1 MYFKDID
8 LALTDEHRVL
18 RDSVRQFGREVLR
31 PASIAIDMLT
41 PAEAI
46 RKESLLRDVYKQMYA
61 LEYHT
66 SLFPTELGGSGLDPL
81 GAQILNE
88 EFGYASAGLGVGF
101 GVATLHAVFA
111 SLANDPTLNER
122 WVVPYLNCKDASQ
135 IGCWAITEPN
145 HGSDNLAVGL
155 DQFRNPKVSQQVR
168 ATKKGD
174 RWVLNGQKSA
184 WVSLS
189 PIATHVGLFC
199 GIDSNRGMSGGGIF
213 IFDLNTPGV
222 SKGNPL
228 DKLGQRDL
236 PQGEIFFDN
245 AEIPEESMI
254 FGPDKYE
261 QVLTDFLAIANLMM
275 ACVFTGVAQSA
286 LDLAVKHCTERTQGG
301 KLLCEHQL
309 VQKTLF
315 DMFRK
320 IEVSRA
326 MTRAGMQY
334 NLGSGTPDLKYSIVS
349 KVTATDTAFEV
360 ANEAVQLFGG
370 YGVSKEY
377 PIEKIFRDARSS
389 RIEDGS
395 NEVLS
400 LFAAK
405 KLLDDLK

>member
-1 MYFKDID
+1 MAFKEIG
-8 LALTDEHRVL
+8 LTLTDEHRIL
-18 RDSVRQFGREVLR
+18 RDSLRQFGQEVLR
-31 PASIAIDMLT
+31 PASIALDAMT
-41 PAEAI
+41 PGEVVQ
-46 RKESLLRDVYKQMYA
+46 KDSLLLNVYKQAYA
-61 LEYHT
+61 LDYHT
-66 SLFPTELGGSGLDPL
+66 TLFPAELGGAGLDPL
-81 GAQILNE
+81 GIQIFFE
-88 EFGYASAGLGVGF
+88 ELGYASAGMALGIGATGF
-101 GVATLHAVFA
+101 HATFA
-111 SLANDPTLNER
+111 AMSADPKVHEKFVT
-122 WVVPYLNCKDASQ
+122 PYINCKDASI

-145 HGSDNLAVGL
+145 HGSDNLAVGRE
-155 DQFRNPKVSQQVR
+155 QFRDPGITQQVK

-184 WVSLS
+184 WVSVS
-189 PIATHVGLFC
+189 PVATHAGLFC
-199 GIDSNRGMSGGGIF
+199 GIDSSKGMSGGGLFVI
-213 IFDLNTPGV
+213 DLSTPGI
-222 SKGNPL
+222 SKGTPL
-228 DKLGQRDL
+228 NKLGQRDM

-245 AEIPEESMI
+245 AEIPEENLI

-261 QVLTDFLAIANLMM
+261 QALTDVLTHANLMM
-275 ACVFTGVAQSA
+275 ACTFTGVAQSA
-286 LDLAVKHCTERTQGG
+286 LDLALKHCTERTQGG

-320 IEVSRA
+320 VEISRA
-326 MTRAGMQY
+326 MTRAAMQY
-334 NLGSGTPDLKYSIVS
+334 NLASGTPDLKYSIVS

-400 LFAAK
+400 LVGAHKLIRDFA
-405 KLLDDLK
+405 

>member
-1 MYFKDID
+1 MAYKEIG
-8 LALTDEHRVL
+8 LTLTHEHRVL
-18 RDSVRQFGREVLR
+18 KESVRQFGKEVLR

-41 PAEAI
+41 PTEAI
-46 RKESLLRDVYKQMYA
+46 KKDSILLDVYKQMYA
-61 LEYHT
+61 LDYHVT
-66 SLFPTELGGSGLDPL
+66 LLPEALGGSGLDPL
-81 GAQILNE
+81 GIQICYE
-88 EFGYASAGLGVGF
+88 ELGYASAGMALGIGAA
-101 GVATLHAVFA
+101 GLHAVFA
-111 SLANDPTLNER
+111 SMANDPAINER
-122 WVVPYLNCKDASQ
+122 WVVPYINCKDASM

-155 DQFRNPKVSQQVR
+155 GQFRDPKISQQVR

-174 RWVLNGQKSA
+174 KWVLNGQKCA
-184 WVSLS
+184 WVSVS
-189 PIATHVGLFC
+189 PIATHAGLFC
-199 GIDSNRGMSGGGIF
+199 GIDTNKGMAGGGLF
-213 IFDLNTPGV
+213 VVDLRTPGI
-222 SKGNPL
+222 SKGLPL
-228 DKLGQRDL
+228 NKIGQRDM

-245 AEIPEESMI
+245 AEIPEECLI

-261 QVLTDFLAIANLMM
+261 HALTEVLTHANLMM
-275 ACVFTGVAQSA
+275 ASVFTGVAQSA
-286 LDLAVKHCTERTQGG
+286 LDLALKHCTERTQGG

-320 IEVSRA
+320 VEVSRA
-326 MTRAGMQY
+326 MTRAAMMY

-370 YGVSKEY
+370 YGLTKEY

-400 LFAAK
+400 LVAAQR
-405 KLLDDLK
+405 LIRDFS